1 MLLFNGDVK
10 IEKENEEWV
19 VYSVKAMD
27 YYYYIKLPIHLKKKA
42 MSNKKEF
49 NDALVQNNLKFKD
62 LVIDVR
68 KNKGKVYELQHK
80 GGFQYYI
87 RGGNPP

>member
-1 MLLFNGDVK
+1 MLLFNGDVE
-10 IEKENEEWV
+10 IEKENKEWV

-27 YYYYIKLPIHLKKKA
+27 YYYYIKLPMHLKKKA
-42 MSNKKEF
+42 ESSKKEF
-49 NDALVQNNLKFKD
+49 NDALNENNIRFTD
-62 LVIDVR
+62 LVISVR
-68 KNKGKVYELQHK
+68 KDKGKVYELQHK